1 MKSDAKSADSGRSL
15 CSGVGVGRR
24 GCGPSRPAV
33 EKCKQRSPFSARV
46 RRPQEQ
52 ARRIWKSDGPVFR
65 GSTLAPPDHSAHV
78 RSGSRFQHMPRQTA
92 GLLGAID
99 APAPVGRPIIHGQQ
113 RGPRRLLR
121 PQGAARRPPGAGNN
135 QQQPEG
141 GKLELRG
148 RSADAG
154 DSRSAVLDSGAGAEG
169 RGQDQLARRGR
180 GRPLEDERAAPPHAP
195 PCALVRGSARSGHW
209 TGLGLR
215 ELKAGEPGG
224 CDCSG
229 ASDPRSR
236 SGVAVS
242 RRTIRARA
250 GR

>member
-1 MKSDAKSADSGRSL
+1 MEVRWARFPGIY
-15 CSGVGVGRR
+15 
-24 GCGPSRPAV
+24 PITRPACGRAV
-33 EKCKQRSPFSARV
+33 GFSTCLDR
-46 RRPQEQ
+46 
-52 ARRIWKSDGPVFR
+52 
-65 GSTLAPPDHSAHV
+65 
-78 RSGSRFQHMPRQTA
+78 

-121 PQGAARRPPGAGNN
+121 PQGGSRRPPGAGNN
-135 QQQPEG
+135 PQPEG

-180 GRPLEDERAAPPHAP
+180 GRPLGDERAAPPHAP

-209 TGLGLR
+209 TALGLR
-215 ELKAGEPGG
+215 ELKRGSRAVATALARATRAPVPVWLAVGG
-224 CDCSG
+224 
-229 ASDPRSR
+229 
-236 SGVAVS
+236 
-242 RRTIRARA
+242 TIRARA